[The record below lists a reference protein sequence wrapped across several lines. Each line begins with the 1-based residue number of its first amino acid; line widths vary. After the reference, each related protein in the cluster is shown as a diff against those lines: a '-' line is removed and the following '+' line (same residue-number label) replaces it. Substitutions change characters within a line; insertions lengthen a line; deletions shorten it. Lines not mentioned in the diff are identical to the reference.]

1 MHPPW
6 SWSLLGA
13 CVSNLWTS
21 QSHCPSMLPVLEMKS
36 KLTFLEIVTQKKR
49 KKGPKGFVADNCLSM
64 SVYGAA
70 VATEETGVI
79 VRKERGYIAVV
90 SGTCADTTGA
100 LCPATVSTL

>member
-1 MHPPW
+1 MDISKPLSFHAP
-6 SWSLLGA
+6 SAGNEKQTYILGN
-13 CVSNLWTS
+13 SDS
-21 QSHCPSMLPVLEMKS
+21 
-36 KLTFLEIVTQKKR
+36 KKR

-79 VRKERGYIAVV
+79 VRKERGYIAVL